1 MTRSISLLTQHT
13 DPFVTVCF
21 LSTYTVL
28 TSYRY
33 VYGINRVNSGPYF
46 FYFDI
51 VRMFTRLSIALTSG
65 EILEFNFTSRTVPQ
79 ILGVSLVNTS

>member
-1 MTRSISLLTQHT
+1 MKHNMLNNPKVFHPYSMTRSISLLTQHT

-33 VYGINRVNSGPYF
+33 VYGIDRVNFGLNQIF
-46 FYFDI
+46 I
-51 VRMFTRLSIALTSG
+51 LTSFACLRG
-65 EILEFNFTSRTVPQ
+65 
-79 ILGVSLVNTS
+79 